1 MGEKKGRTAVSRLKR
16 VAAVHDISGVGKCS
30 LTAALPV
37 ISAAGVECAALPTA
51 VLSTHTGEIEGFTYR
66 DLTADLLPICRH
78 WLSLGLEFD
87 ALYSGFL
94 GSGAQVAMVCE
105 MIDAM
110 RRPGFLAVVDP
121 AMADSGRMY
130 RTFPPGFASTMRA
143 LCRKADVLLPNPT
156 EAAFLLEQ
164 PYHPGPYDRATLEAT
179 LRGLTALGPQIAV
192 LTGVALD
199 PSRTGCA
206 VFDAAADRVAFYES
220 EKYPGVYYGTGDLF
234 ASAFTGALLRGAD
247 AFQSARL
254 ALDFTCAAV
263 GRTCRAGTDPRFGV
277 AFEPGLGD
285 FIQALEAVL

>member
-1 MGEKKGRTAVSRLKR
+1 MKR

-51 VLSTHTGEIEGFTYR
+51 VLSTHTGEIEDFTYR

-94 GSGAQVAMVCE
+94 GSAEQVAMVCD
-105 MIDAM
+105 MLDAM
-110 RRPGFLAVVDP
+110 RRPGFCAIVDP
-121 AMADSGRMY
+121 AMADGGKMY
-130 RTFPPGFASTMRA
+130 KTFPPGFAGVMRT
-143 LCRKADVLLPNPT
+143 LCRKADVLLPNLT
-156 EAAFLLEQ
+156 EAAFLLDA
-164 PYHPGPYDRATLEAT
+164 PYHPGPHDRAQIEAL
-179 LRGLTALGPQIAV
+179 LRGLSALGPRLIV

-199 PSRTGCA
+199 PARTGCA
-206 VFDAAADRVAFYES
+206 VLDAAADRVVFFES
-220 EKYPGVYYGTGDLF
+220 EKFPGVYYGTGDLF

-247 AFQSARL
+247 AFQSAQL

-263 GRTCRAGTDPRFGV
+263 GRTFRAGTDPRFGV

-285 FIQALEAVL
+285 YIQALEAVL

>member
-1 MGEKKGRTAVSRLKR
+1 MGRLRR

-66 DLTADLLPICRH
+66 DLTEDLLPICRH
-78 WLSLGLEFD
+78 WQSLGLEFD

-94 GSGAQVAMVCE
+94 GSARQVDMVCE
-105 MIDAM
+105 MIDSM
-110 RRPGFLAVVDP
+110 RRDGFLAIVDP
-121 AMADSGRMY
+121 AMADGGKLY
-130 RTFPPGFASTMRA
+130 KTFPSGFAATMRA
-143 LCRKADVLLPNPT
+143 LCRKADVLLPNLT
-156 EAAFLLEQ
+156 EAAFLLDV
-164 PYHPGPYDRATLEAT
+164 PYHPGPYDRGEIEAL
-179 LRGLTALGPQIAV
+179 LRGLAALGPRVSV

-199 PSRTGCA
+199 PARTGCA
-206 VFDAAADRVAFYES
+206 VLDAADGRIEFYES

-234 ASAFTGALLRGAD
+234 ASALTGALLRGAD
-247 AFQSARL
+247 AFQSAQL

-263 GRTCRAGTDPRFGV
+263 GRTYHAGTDPRFGV

-285 FIQALEAVL
+285 YIQALEAVL